1 METPLLQTKL
11 YIPPTRLELVSR
23 PRLIEQLNGALHH
36 KLTLISAPAGFGK
49 TTLVSDW
56 LRQIDVPA
64 AWISL
69 DEGDNDPV
77 QFLVYFVTALG
88 TIITNIGKDSLSA
101 LQSPQPPPTTSILT
115 ALLNEIATPSD
126 RIILVLDDYHLIES
140 QPIHD
145 ALTFLLEHLP
155 PQMHLVIAT
164 REDPN
169 LPLAR
174 LRVRDQLTEL
184 RATDLRFTPAEAAEF
199 LIQVMGLGLSE
210 EDLAAL
216 ETRTE
221 GWIAGLQLAAISMQ
235 GHEDTTRFIKSFTG
249 SHHFVLDYLI
259 EEVLEQQSESV
270 QIFLLQTAVL
280 NRLTGSLCDALT
292 GQDTGQTT
300 LEILDRA
307 NLFIIRLDEERRW
320 YRYHH
325 LFSELLRQ
333 RLRQTHEE
341 QIPTLHRR
349 ASEWYEQKDLP
360 SDAVRH
366 ALAAGDFERAA
377 DLIELVWPAMDSSF
391 QSATWL
397 GWVKALP
404 DELVRTRPVLS
415 VQYAFA
421 LLDGGELEVG
431 EARLRDAERWLDTTA
446 DISGRPEVPSAETCP
461 ERSRRMV
468 VGDEEQFRSLP
479 AMIATARA
487 YHAQALGDVPRTVQH
502 ARQALDLLP
511 EGDHL
516 RRGEAASL
524 LGCAYW
530 ASGDLEAAHRTF
542 ADGMAGFQ
550 MAGNLLFAITV
561 TLALADIRMAQGRLH
576 EAASTY
582 EQSLLLATEPGESVL
597 PVTANLYL
605 GLGMIHHE
613 QGDQEA
619 AGQHLLKSEAL
630 GEQAALPDW
639 PYRVCRAQARLKEIQ
654 GDLDGAVDLLSEAE
668 RLHYRSPVPDV
679 RSIAALKTRVW
690 VRQGRLTKALGWV
703 RERGL
708 SVDDVLSYLREFEH
722 VTLAR
727 VLIAEYKSNRVER
740 SIHEAVG
747 LLERL
752 LKAAEEGGR
761 TGSVIEILALQALAY
776 EAQGNISMALAPLE
790 HALTLAKPEG
800 YVRIFVDE
808 GQPMARLLYEA
819 FSREIAPDYTR
830 RLLAAFPIAEPEQVG
845 PSKTQ
850 SKILNLKPV
859 LSEAEVSEIVES
871 LSERELE
878 VLELIAEGLTNQEVA
893 TRLYLSLHTI
903 KVHARNIYAKL
914 GVKNRTQAV
923 AKGKALGILSHT

>member
-1 METPLLQTKL
+1 
-11 YIPPTRLELVSR
+11 
-23 PRLIEQLNGALHH
+23 
-36 KLTLISAPAGFGK
+36 
-49 TTLVSDW
+49 
-56 LRQIDVPA
+56 
-64 AWISL
+64 
-69 DEGDNDPV
+69 
-77 QFLVYFVTALG
+77 
-88 TIITNIGKDSLSA
+88 
-101 LQSPQPPPTTSILT
+101 
-115 ALLNEIATPSD
+115 
-126 RIILVLDDYHLIES
+126 
-140 QPIHD
+140 
-145 ALTFLLEHLP
+145 
-155 PQMHLVIAT
+155 
-164 REDPN
+164 
-169 LPLAR
+169 
-174 LRVRDQLTEL
+174 
-184 RATDLRFTPAEAAEF
+184 
-199 LIQVMGLGLSE
+199 
-210 EDLAAL
+210 
-216 ETRTE
+216 
-221 GWIAGLQLAAISMQ
+221 
-235 GHEDTTRFIKSFTG
+235 
-249 SHHFVLDYLI
+249 
-259 EEVLEQQSESV
+259 
-270 QIFLLQTAVL
+270 
-280 NRLTGSLCDALT
+280 
-292 GQDTGQTT
+292 
-300 LEILDRA
+300 
-307 NLFIIRLDEERRW
+307 
-320 YRYHH
+320 
-325 LFSELLRQ
+325 
-333 RLRQTHEE
+333 
-341 QIPTLHRR
+341 
-349 ASEWYEQKDLP
+349 
-360 SDAVRH
+360 
-366 ALAAGDFERAA
+366 
-377 DLIELVWPAMDSSF
+377 
-391 QSATWL
+391 
-397 GWVKALP
+397 
-404 DELVRTRPVLS
+404 
-415 VQYAFA
+415 
-421 LLDGGELEVG
+421 
-431 EARLRDAERWLDTTA
+431 
-446 DISGRPEVPSAETCP
+446 
-461 ERSRRMV
+461 MV
-468 VGDEEQFRSLP
+468 VVDEAQFRSLP

-487 YHAQALGDVPRTVQH
+487 YYAQALGDVPGTVKY

-530 ASGDLEAAHRTF
+530 ASGDLETAHRTF

-550 MAGNLLFAITV
+550 MAGNILFAITI

-582 EQSLLLATEPGESVL
+582 EQSLLLATKQGEPVL

-654 GDLDGAVDLLSEAE
+654 GDLDGAVDLLNEAE